1 MIRVITTIALLSALW
16 LGPNRARITWTGPG
30 CLYRNNTLIYCDAR
44 SVTHI
49 TDLGGPWTDAA
60 LRPEAGDVYAVV
72 WPDRPTEKAQLV
84 SRAYFPAFYL

>member
-30 CLYRNNTLIYCDAR
+30 CLYRNQTLVVCDAR
-44 SVTHI
+44 QVTHI

-60 LRPEAGDVYAVV
+60 LRPASGDVYTLVRPDGQKETTPLRSVV
-72 WPDRPTEKAQLV
+72 
-84 SRAYFPAFYL
+84 YFPTFYL